1 MQVGL
6 VKKKKKI
13 KKRKIGSRNLK
24 LIVGLGNPGNKYKGN
39 RHNVGFMAID
49 ILANNNGIN
58 INNKIIYK
66 PGLRQASTKR
76 QTQLV
81 ASGVKIM

>member
-1 MQVGL
+1 M
-6 VKKKKKI
+6 
-13 KKRKIGSRNLK
+13 K

-58 INNKIIYK
+58 INKLKFEKLNFHIIYII
-66 PGLRQASTKR
+66 LE
-76 QTQLV
+76 
-81 ASGVKIM
+81 M